1 MQTLAQIAI
10 YIISSLGSVYL
21 TFVILRFLLQL
32 FRADYYNPI
41 SKSIA
46 KMTNPLLLPLRK
58 VIPGFF
64 GVDFAGIVLAL
75 LVQAVVI
82 QVVCLIAGL
91 GMLNPVA
98 LLARSFLGVV
108 GLVLTIYYWG
118 ILVIIIASW
127 VAPNSAH
134 PALTLLRDI
143 TEPVMAP
150 IRRMLPSMGGL
161 DLSPM
166 IVIMTLHVLKN
177 YLMPVLAQAVGLPGG
192 LVFGV

>member
-82 QVVCLIAGL
+82 QVICLIAGL
-91 GMLNPVA
+91 GMLNPLA
-98 LLARSFLGVV
+98 LLSWSFLGVL
-108 GLVLTIYYWG
+108 GLVFTIYYWG

-127 VAPNSAH
+127 VAPNSSH

-143 TEPVMAP
+143 TEPIMAP
-150 IRRMLPSMGGL
+150 IRKMLPSMGGL

-166 IVIMTLHVLKN
+166 IVIMILHVLKN
-177 YLMPVLAQAVGLPGG
+177 YLMPALAQAVGLPGG

>member
-46 KMTNPLLLPLRK
+46 KMTNPLLTPLRK
-58 VIPGFF
+58 VVPGFF

-75 LVQAVVI
+75 LIQALLI

-91 GMLNPVA
+91 GLLNPLA
-98 LLARSFLGVV
+98 LLAWSVLGVL
-108 GLVLTIYYWG
+108 GLLITIYYWG
-118 ILVIIIASW
+118 ILVMIIASW
-127 VAPNSAH
+127 VAPSSSH
-134 PALTLLRDI
+134 PALTLLHEI
-143 TEPVMAP
+143 TDPVMAP
-150 IRRMLPSMGGL
+150 FRKILPSMGGL

-166 IVIMTLHVLKN
+166 IVIMVLHVLKN
-177 YLMPVLAQAVGLPGG
+177 YLMPALAQAFGLPGG